1 MGEFF
6 RSYEEA
12 WGDFLGREK
21 PLESFWDFLPDEP
34 DATALCWLI
43 IPPSDVKERVRD
55 VQASFSALDWVAA
68 VPDDFLHVSAPSS
81 AGEWGSVPPFTL
93 TYRCVNCFHD
103 AAIVEAHAG
112 PGAPFPPAPFLP
124 HLSIGYFRRT
134 ERPERLR
141 NALVPHR
148 DVDLGSGLVDEV
160 LVCDVPIGK
169 SRFFEPWQV
178 VDRVRLGG

>member
-6 RSYEEA
+6 RSYSEA
-12 WGDFLGREK
+12 WAYFLGREEA
-21 PLESFWDFLPDEP
+21 LESFWDALADEP
-34 DATALCWLI
+34 DATELCWLI

-55 VQASFSALDWVAA
+55 VQAFFSELDWVAA
-68 VPDDFLHVSAPSS
+68 VPEHFLHVSAPPS
-81 AGEWGSVPPFTL
+81 AGEWTGLPRFTL

-103 AAIVEAHAG
+103 AAFVEAHAS

-124 HLSIGYFRRT
+124 HLSVGYFRRA
-134 ERPERLR
+134 ERPDRLR
-141 NALVPHR
+141 EALMPRR
-148 DVDLGSGLVDEV
+148 DVELGSGVVDEV

-169 SRFFEPWQV
+169 SRFFEPWVV